1 MKDEMFIISSQNQIK
16 DEELVQLKKMY
27 HQLESKMEKIK
38 GESEEAMIVRKPWVC
53 LSCDKQE
60 K

>member
-1 MKDEMFIISSQNQIK
+1 MFIISSQNQIK

-27 HQLESKMEKIK
+27 HQLENKMEKLK
-38 GESEEAMIVRKPWVC
+38 GESDEAMIIRKPWVC